1 MSTCEH
7 RVRGDPPALKL
18 ANVYAGMAT
27 SRLPLLDTLR
37 GCALLGILLMN
48 IEAYVGPL
56 NAGLTGL
63 NPALT
68 GSDRWLDGLIYVCVQ
83 GKFYTIFSLLFGA
96 SFALMQG
103 KAQREQRRFVPFY
116 LRRMSVLGL
125 FGLIHAILIWS
136 GDILFTYAVWG
147 SALLLV
153 RRVPT
158 ALLPYMA
165 VVLYFIVPLTL
176 IIYACLVAVTL
187 HQPSQVAVWRQIHD
201 QTVHQVA
208 AALQAQRHALE
219 HATFAQACRQRL
231 DDFIATC
238 NGLIANGLAIF
249 AFFLFGRWLVETG
262 VLLDVSRWQRL
273 GERLRWIVWPVGLGC
288 MLLSFAIQPTMEAQS
303 LTVSMAFAYFLAQVA
318 NMLMCFG
325 YIAWFAC
332 LAQRTAHSF
341 ASAGRMSL
349 SLYLMQSLIC
359 TWLFSGYGLG
369 LYPYVSRTWQIPFAI
384 MLFALQWRLSQ
395 WWLQRYR
402 YGPVEW
408 LWRCA
413 SDVRWQPWRRSFER

>member
-1 MSTCEH
+1 MTT
-7 RVRGDPPALKL
+7 
-18 ANVYAGMAT
+18 N
-27 SRLPLLDTLR
+27 RLPLLDSLR

-68 GSDRWLDGLIYVCVQ
+68 GSDRWVDGLIYVCVQ
-83 GKFYTIFSLLFGA
+83 GKFYTLFSLLFGA
-96 SFALMQG
+96 GFALMQA

-116 LRRMSVLGL
+116 LRRMAVLGL

-147 SALLLV
+147 SVLLLV

-158 ALLPYMA
+158 TSLPFVA

-176 IIYACLVAVTL
+176 IIYACLVAAML
-187 HQPSQVAVWRQIHD
+187 NQPSHVAVWHQIQD
-201 QTVHQVA
+201 QTAHQVA
-208 AALQAQRHALE
+208 AALQAQRQALE
-219 HATFAQACRQRL
+219 QATFGQACRQRL
-231 DDFIATC
+231 NDFIATC
-238 NGLIANGLAIF
+238 NGLIANGLAVF
-249 AFFLFGRWLVETG
+249 AFFLLGRWLVETG
-262 VLLDVSRWQRL
+262 ILLDVSRWQRW
-273 GERLRWIVWPVGLGC
+273 GLRWIVWPVGLGC

-303 LTVSMAFAYFLAQVA
+303 LNVSMAVAYFLAQLA

-325 YIAWFAC
+325 YIAWFVYFI
-332 LAQRTAHSF
+332 QKFNHPFT
-341 ASAGRMSL
+341 SAGRMSL
-349 SLYLMQSLIC
+349 SLYLMQSLVC

-369 LYPYVSRTWQIPFAI
+369 FYPALSRTWQIPFAI
-384 MLFALQWRLSQ
+384 TFFVLQWRLSQ

-402 YGPVEW
+402 FGPVEW

-413 SDVRWQPWRRSFER
+413 SYVRWQPLRRLSDC